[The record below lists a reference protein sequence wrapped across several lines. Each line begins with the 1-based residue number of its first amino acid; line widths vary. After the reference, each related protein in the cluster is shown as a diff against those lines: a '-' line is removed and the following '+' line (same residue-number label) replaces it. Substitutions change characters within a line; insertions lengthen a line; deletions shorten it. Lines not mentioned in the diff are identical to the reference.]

1 MRKCVFHMDG
11 KIQAGVCSLHCRS
24 ILSGTEHA
32 FTVLDVAARLQRLR
46 RYVQQR

>member
-11 KIQAGVCSLHCRS
+11 KIQAGVCTLHCRS
-24 ILSGTEHA
+24 ILSGTDA